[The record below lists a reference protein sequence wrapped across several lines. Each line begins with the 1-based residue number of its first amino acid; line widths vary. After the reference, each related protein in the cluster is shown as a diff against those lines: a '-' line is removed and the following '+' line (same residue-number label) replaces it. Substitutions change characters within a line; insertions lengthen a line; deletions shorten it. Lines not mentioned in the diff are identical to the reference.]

1 MVLQLTAPKGTKQ
14 PGDSLVQKGIQKP
27 GRLGNGQYGAAP
39 GTLPQ
44 ELRALK
50 QRKAG
55 GNHREEKIRVFF
67 FLIL

>member
-1 MVLQLTAPKGTKQ
+1 MKCYREGELGKVFT
-14 PGDSLVQKGIQKP
+14 LVQKGIQKP

-50 QRKAG
+50 QGKAG
-55 GNHREEKIRVFF
+55 GNHRGEKIS
-67 FLIL
+67 FLF